1 MINAR
6 FHGEARLE
14 FLDEVAYFEAI
25 ETGLGK
31 RFRESVEVAIALAV
45 SLPLAGSPYK
55 HGTRRVFTRKFP
67 FSIVYTVGENEIV
80 MFTVA
85 HFKRKPGY
93 WKNRKS
99 DR

>member
-6 FHGEARLE
+6 FHGDARLE
-14 FLDEVAYFEAI
+14 FLDEVAYYEAI
-25 ETGLGK
+25 EAGLGK
-31 RFRESVEVAIALAV
+31 RFRQSVEAAVALAV

-55 HGTRRVFTRKFP
+55 HGTRRVFARKFP
-67 FSIVYTVGENEIV
+67 FSIVYMVGENEIV
-80 MFTVA
+80 IFAVA

-93 WKNRKS
+93 WRSRRN

>member
-14 FLDEVAYFEAI
+14 FLDGVTYYEAI
-25 ETGLGK
+25 ELGLGN
-31 RFRESVEVAIALAV
+31 RFRQSVEAAVSLAL

-55 HGTRRVFTRKFP
+55 HGTRRVFPKKFP
-67 FSIVYTVGENEIV
+67 FSIVYMVEENEIV
-80 MFTVA
+80 IFAVA

-93 WKNRKS
+93 WKSR
-99 DR
+99 RHHT